1 MLPVTAPPGPRPD
14 PWCRRHSGHT
24 SVACTDCQDAAQA
37 LIDWRAWSRAFDD
50 EQRAARREAERVAV
64 NRCGM
69 CDERGRAGNGLMCRH
84 DPGQAD
90 TYRRGLEMAR
100 AAIRGGDDSG
110 DQ

>member
-1 MLPVTAPPGPRPD
+1 MTAPPGPRPA
-14 PWCRRHSGHT
+14 PTCRAHT
-24 SVACTDCQDAAQA
+24 PGGTVRPCRDCETAAQELA
-37 LIDWRAWSRAFDD
+37 EWTAWQRAYDE
-50 EQRAARREAERVAV
+50 EQRAAAREAERVAV